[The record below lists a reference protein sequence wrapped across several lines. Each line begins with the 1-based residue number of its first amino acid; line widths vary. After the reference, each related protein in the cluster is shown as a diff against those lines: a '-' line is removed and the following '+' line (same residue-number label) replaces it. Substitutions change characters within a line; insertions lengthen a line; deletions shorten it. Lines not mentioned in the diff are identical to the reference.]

1 MSLFEMMLSKL
12 RQQDPAKYKAF
23 MAIRNS
29 GKDATTVMSEMYSK
43 GEINDSQLNQIS
55 TMLARMGKPVPK
67 SELDKI
73 RSAPRQQPTAQSK
86 FKGLF

>member
-1 MSLFEMMLSKL
+1 MGLFDVMLNRL
-12 RQQDPAKYKAF
+12 RAQDPAKYKTF
-23 MAIRNS
+23 MAIKNS
-29 GKDATTVMSEMYSK
+29 GRDASSVMSEMYSR

-55 TMLARMGKPVPK
+55 NMLARMGKPVPK

-73 RSAPRQQPTAQSK
+73 RNAPRQSAPQSK